1 MGRGKGV
8 AEKGACVR
16 ACACGMAGGEGVVEL
31 DRATERCGGVEEKRC
46 GLGGLVVVAGV
57 VGGVSLWPV
66 AC

>member
-1 MGRGKGV
+1 M
-8 AEKGACVR
+8 AEEGACAR

-46 GLGGLVVVAGV
+46 GLGGLVVV
-57 VGGVSLWPV
+57 GGVSLWPV